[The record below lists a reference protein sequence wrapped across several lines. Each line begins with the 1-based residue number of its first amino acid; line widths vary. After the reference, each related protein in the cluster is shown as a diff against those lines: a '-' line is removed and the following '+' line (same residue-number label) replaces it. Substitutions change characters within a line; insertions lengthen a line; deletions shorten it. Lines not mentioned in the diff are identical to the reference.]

1 MSRTDLEI
9 AQDALDHLSVLRSHL
24 TRGDLSDQTVA
35 DAVSLRLAAAIEARA
50 YSVQALQARIPLP
63 RMRFA
68 GLRFGNLN
76 TPEDLRLAGYA
87 DD

>member
-1 MSRTDLEI
+1 MPF
-9 AQDALDHLSVLRSHL
+9 
-24 TRGDLSDQTVA
+24 
-35 DAVSLRLAAAIEARA
+35 
-50 YSVQALQARIPLP
+50 VQAMQARIPLP
-63 RMRFA
+63 RVCFD